1 MPPRSSSQL
10 DQSEEKS
17 SDFLRAMCTW
27 GSLRLFLNRRQ
38 TFYLLGN
45 FATGADQIQ
54 DQPLINIEGAFV
66 LVPIPHIVALRQDSP
81 DFRPQGQSIR
91 QHLKN
96 DVPFR
101 RSESVVPERRQTQC
115 VSGAVGE
122 IELLSSELASFSASF
137 SRARPE
143 RTSPAN
149 SFASG
154 ASFARTFP
162 GPARR
167 SSGRQRLQAVT

>member
-1 MPPRSSSQL
+1 MSN
-10 DQSEEKS
+10 
-17 SDFLRAMCTW
+17 W

-45 FATGADQIQ
+45 LATGADQIQ

-66 LVPIPHIVALRQDSP
+66 LGPIPHIVALRQDSP
-81 DFRPQGQSIR
+81 DFRPQAQSVR

-101 RSESVVPERRQTQC
+101 CAESVVPERRQTQC

-122 IELLSSELASFSASF
+122 IEPAVQRVRFVLRVLEPCEGRTDETCKLLRIGRFLCENVSRSREALKRRWGGHVPIQSPRVSAA
-137 SRARPE
+137 RARAS
-143 RTSPAN
+143 RTR
-149 SFASG
+149 F
-154 ASFARTFP
+154 
-162 GPARR
+162 R
-167 SSGRQRLQAVT
+167 S